1 VGDLFRHIHHVQDKA
16 SQPSDLVCGFKWK
29 WWHGTD
35 SKSDADAT
43 PAPTKNKEQKQKLL
57 QKKSPSIR
65 KKFNSKSKYTRVNGE
80 GGG

>member
-1 VGDLFRHIHHVQDKA
+1 MFKIKHPNQG
-16 SQPSDLVCGFKWK
+16 DLVCGFKWK

-43 PAPTKNKEQKQKLL
+43 PAPTKNKEQKQKSL
-57 QKKSPSIR
+57 QKKGPSIR
-65 KKFNSKSKYTRVNGE
+65 KKFNSKSKYTWVNGE